1 MTNASS
7 LEAGGRKPRLFDIN
21 YHRRQ
26 TLLSFALLIPAAA
39 AVLILIVYPL
49 YQVVEISFR
58 DGRLMNFARIG
69 ELPLGLGNY
78 ARVLAD
84 PLFWRATLNSTIYVG
99 GSVALAFLVGLGTAL
114 LLNKDLPGN
123 RLLRTIVLVP
133 WAVPGVIVAIMFL
146 WILDSSF
153 GVFNSILRST
163 GLLSGEMPWFVD
175 SRTAMIA
182 VIVPTV
188 WKTYPL
194 ITLTLLA
201 ALQSI
206 PRELYEAA
214 DVDGAKKIQQFGY
227 ITWPGIQ
234 GASFLVVM
242 ISALG
247 VFRDVDI
254 VFATTG
260 GGPAN
265 ATETL
270 ALYVYKEAFHY
281 FRMGT
286 ATAVGTLMICAA
298 FLIAATLATLSRN
311 SKF

>member
-1 MTNASS
+1 MTSTTSIDSGAGKPS
-7 LEAGGRKPRLFDIN
+7 LLDFN

-26 TLLSFALLIPAAA
+26 TLLSFALLLPAAA

-49 YQVVEISFR
+49 YKVFDISLR
-58 DGRLMNFARIG
+58 DGKVMNFAKIA

-78 ARVLAD
+78 ARVLSD
-84 PLFWRATLNSTIYVG
+84 PLFWRSTLNSAIYVG
-99 GSVALAFLVGLGTAL
+99 GSVGGAFLVGLATAL
-114 LLNKDLPGN
+114 LLNKQLPGN
-123 RLLRTIVLVP
+123 RILRTIILIP
-133 WAVPGVIVAIMFL
+133 WAVPGVIVGIMFL
-146 WILDSSF
+146 WVLDGSF
-153 GVFNSILRST
+153 GVFNAMLRSL

-175 SRTAMIA
+175 GRTSMLA
-182 VIVPTV
+182 VIITTV
-188 WKTYPL
+188 WKSYPL
-194 ITLTLLA
+194 ITLTILA
-201 ALQSI
+201 ALQSV

-214 DVDGAKKIQQFGY
+214 NVDGANSAQQFGF

-234 GASFLVVM
+234 GASFLVIM

-254 VFATTG
+254 IFSTTG
-260 GGPAN
+260 GGPAH

-281 FRMGT
+281 FRMGA
-286 ATAVGTLMICAA
+286 ATAVGTLMIGVA
-298 FLIAATLATLSRN
+298 FLIAVAMAALSRN

>member
-7 LEAGGRKPRLFDIN
+7 IDAAGGKPRLFDIN

-26 TLLSFALLIPAAA
+26 VLLSFALLIPAAA
-39 AVLILIVYPL
+39 AVLLLIVYPL
-49 YQVVEISFR
+49 YQVVDISFR
-58 DGRLMNFARIG
+58 DGKVMNFARIG
-69 ELPLGLGNY
+69 ELPLGFGNY
-78 ARVLAD
+78 ARVLTD
-84 PLFWRATLNSTIYVG
+84 PTFWRATLNSTIYVG
-99 GSVALAFLVGLGTAL
+99 FSVGGAFLVGLATAL
-114 LLNKDLPGN
+114 LLNRELPGT
-123 RLLRTIVLVP
+123 RIFRTIVLVP

-146 WILDSSF
+146 WILDGSF
-153 GVFNSILRST
+153 GVFNSILRAT
-163 GLLSGEMPWFVD
+163 GLLQGELPWFVD
-175 SRTAMIA
+175 MRTAMVA
-182 VIVPTV
+182 VVIPTI

-194 ITLTLLA
+194 ITLTILA

-206 PRELYEAA
+206 PKELYEASN
-214 DVDGAKKIQQFGY
+214 VDGARKIQQFWY

-234 GASFLVVM
+234 SASFLVIM

-260 GGPAN
+260 GGPASS
-265 ATETL
+265 TETL

-298 FLIAATLATLSRN
+298 FLIAATLAALSRN

>member
-7 LEAGGRKPRLFDIN
+7 LGAAGNKLRLFDIN

-39 AVLILIVYPL
+39 AVLLLIVYPL

-58 DGRLMNFARIG
+58 DGRLMNFARMG

-78 ARVLAD
+78 ARVLGD
-84 PLFWRATLNSTIYVG
+84 PTFWRATLNSTLYVG
-99 GSVALAFLVGLGTAL
+99 GSVGGAFLIGLGTAL
-114 LLNKDLPGN
+114 LLNKQLPGN
-123 RLLRTIVLVP
+123 RILRTLVLVP
-133 WAVPGVIVAIMFL
+133 WAVPGVIVAITFL
-146 WILDSSF
+146 WILDGSF

-175 SRTAMIA
+175 ARTAMVA
-182 VIVPTV
+182 VIVPTI

-206 PRELYEAA
+206 PKELYEASN
-214 DVDGAKKIQQFGY
+214 VDGATKLQQFGY

-234 GASFLVVM
+234 GASFLVIM

-254 VFATTG
+254 VFATTH
-260 GGPAN
+260 GGPAG

-286 ATAVGTLMICAA
+286 ATAVGTLMILAA
-298 FLIAATLATLSRN
+298 FLIAATMATLSRN

>member
-7 LEAGGRKPRLFDIN
+7 IGTTRRKPRLFDIN

-39 AVLILIVYPL
+39 AVLLLIVYPL
-49 YQVVEISFR
+49 YQVIEISFR
-58 DGRLMNFARIG
+58 DGRLMNFARMG
-69 ELPLGLGNY
+69 ELPLGVGNY

-84 PLFWRATLNSTIYVG
+84 PMFWRATLNSTLYVG
-99 GSVALAFLVGLGTAL
+99 GSVGGAFLIGLATAL
-114 LLNKDLPGN
+114 LLNRQLPGN
-123 RLLRTIVLVP
+123 RILRTLVLVP

-146 WILDSSF
+146 WILDGSF
-153 GVFNSILRST
+153 GVFNAMLRSA

-175 SRTAMIA
+175 SRTAIVA
-182 VIVPTV
+182 VIIPTI

-214 DVDGAKKIQQFGY
+214 NVDGATKVQQFGY

-234 GASFLVVM
+234 GASFLVIM

-254 VFATTG
+254 VFATTH
-260 GGPAN
+260 GGPAG

-298 FLIAATLATLSRN
+298 FLIAATLAALSRN

>member
-1 MTNASS
+1 MTNTSS
-7 LEAGGRKPRLFDIN
+7 LDSAGSRPRQFGIN

-26 TLLSFALLIPAAA
+26 TLLSFALLLPAAA
-39 AVLILIVYPL
+39 AVLLLIVYPL
-49 YQVVEISFR
+49 YQVVDISFR
-58 DGRLMNFARIG
+58 DGRVMNFAKIG

-84 PLFWRATLNSTIYVG
+84 PLFWRATLNSTLYVG
-99 GSVALAFLVGLGTAL
+99 GSVGGAFLVGLGTAL
-114 LLNKDLPGN
+114 LLNKELPGN
-123 RLLRTIVLVP
+123 RFLRTIILVP

-146 WILDSSF
+146 WILDGSF

-163 GLLSGEMPWFVD
+163 GLLQGEMPWFVD
-175 SRTAMIA
+175 SRSAMIA
-182 VIVPTV
+182 VIIPTI

-194 ITLTLLA
+194 ITLTILA
-201 ALQSI
+201 SLQSI

-214 DVDGAKKIQQFGY
+214 NVDGANKVQQFGY

>member
-7 LEAGGRKPRLFDIN
+7 LDAAAGKSRLFDIN

-26 TLLSFALLIPAAA
+26 TLLSFALLLPAAA
-39 AVLILIVYPL
+39 AVLLLIVYPL

-78 ARVLAD
+78 VRVLAD
-84 PLFWRATLNSTIYVG
+84 PLFWRATLNSTLYVG
-99 GSVALAFLVGLGTAL
+99 GSVGGAFLVGLATAL
-114 LLNKDLPGN
+114 LLNRELPGT
-123 RLLRTIVLVP
+123 RILRTIILVP

-146 WILDSSF
+146 WILDGSF
-153 GVFNSILRST
+153 GVFNSMLRAT
-163 GLLSGEMPWFVD
+163 GLLQGEMPWFVD
-175 SRTAMIA
+175 ARTALVA
-182 VIVPTV
+182 VIIPTI

-206 PRELYEAA
+206 PKELYEASN
-214 DVDGAKKIQQFGY
+214 VDGATKLQQFGC

-298 FLIAATLATLSRN
+298 FLIAATLAALSRN

>member
-7 LEAGGRKPRLFDIN
+7 IGTTRRKPRLFDIN

-39 AVLILIVYPL
+39 AVLLLIVYPL

-58 DGRLMNFARIG
+58 DGRLMNFARMG
-69 ELPLGLGNY
+69 ELPLGVGNY

-84 PLFWRATLNSTIYVG
+84 PMFWRATLNSTLYVG
-99 GSVALAFLVGLGTAL
+99 GSVGGAFLIGLATAL
-114 LLNKDLPGN
+114 LLNRQLPGN
-123 RLLRTIVLVP
+123 RILRTLVLVP

-146 WILDSSF
+146 WILDGSF
-153 GVFNSILRST
+153 GVFNAMLRSA

-175 SRTAMIA
+175 SRTAMVA
-182 VIVPTV
+182 VIIPTI

-214 DVDGAKKIQQFGY
+214 NVDGATKVQQFGY

-234 GASFLVVM
+234 GASFLVIM

-254 VFATTG
+254 VFATTH
-260 GGPAN
+260 GGPAG

-298 FLIAATLATLSRN
+298 FLIAATLAALSRN

>member
-1 MTNASS
+1 MTETSS
-7 LEAGGRKPRLFDIN
+7 LDRNRPAPGRSQMSF
-21 YHRRQ
+21 HQRQ
-26 TLLSFALLIPAAA
+26 MALSFALLIPAAA

-49 YQVVEISFR
+49 YQVFDLSLRE
-58 DGRLMNFARIG
+58 GRVMNFSRLG
-69 ELPLGLGNY
+69 ELPLGLSNY
-78 ARVLAD
+78 ARVLTD
-84 PLFWRATLNSTIYVG
+84 PLFWRATLNSTLYVG
-99 GSVALAFLVGLGTAL
+99 GSVGGAFLIGLATAL
-114 LLNKDLPGN
+114 LLNQQLPGT
-123 RLLRTIVLVP
+123 RILRTIVLIP

-146 WILDSSF
+146 WLLDGSF
-153 GVFNSILRST
+153 GVFNAMLRSL

-175 SRTAMIA
+175 SRTSLLAVMI
-182 VIVPTV
+182 PTM

-206 PRELYEAA
+206 PGELYEAA
-214 DVDGAKKIQQFGY
+214 DVDGATKPQKFAF
-227 ITWPGIQ
+227 ITWPAIQ
-234 GASFLVVM
+234 GAAFLVVM

-254 VFATTG
+254 IFATTG
-260 GGPAN
+260 GGPAH

-286 ATAVGTLMICAA
+286 ATAVGTLMIAVA
-298 FLIAATLATLSRN
+298 FLIAVALTTLSRN

>member
-7 LEAGGRKPRLFDIN
+7 LGAAGNKLRLFDIN

-39 AVLILIVYPL
+39 AVLLLIVYPL

-58 DGRLMNFARIG
+58 DGRLMNFARMG

-78 ARVLAD
+78 ARVLGD
-84 PLFWRATLNSTIYVG
+84 PTFWRATLNSTLYVG
-99 GSVALAFLVGLGTAL
+99 GSVGGAFLIGLGTAL
-114 LLNKDLPGN
+114 LLNKQLPGN
-123 RLLRTIVLVP
+123 RILRTLVLVP

-146 WILDSSF
+146 WILDGSF

-175 SRTAMIA
+175 ARTAMVA

-206 PRELYEAA
+206 PKELYEASN
-214 DVDGAKKIQQFGY
+214 VDGATKLQQFGY

-234 GASFLVVM
+234 GASFLVIM

-254 VFATTG
+254 VFATTH
-260 GGPAN
+260 GGPAG

-286 ATAVGTLMICAA
+286 ATAVGTLMILAA
-298 FLIAATLATLSRN
+298 FLIAATMATLSRN

>member
-7 LEAGGRKPRLFDIN
+7 LEAARPKQRLFDIN

-49 YQVVEISFR
+49 YQVVDISFR
-58 DGRLMNFARIG
+58 DGRVMNFARIG

-84 PLFWRATLNSTIYVG
+84 PLFWRATLNSTLYVG
-99 GSVALAFLVGLGTAL
+99 GSVGGAFLIGLATAL
-114 LLNKDLPGN
+114 LLNKELPGT
-123 RLLRTIVLVP
+123 RVLRTVVLVP

-146 WILDSSF
+146 WILDGSF
-153 GVFNSILRST
+153 GVFNGILRSA

-175 SRTAMIA
+175 ARTAMFA
-182 VIVPTV
+182 VIIPTI

-206 PRELYEAA
+206 PKELYEASN
-214 DVDGAKKIQQFGY
+214 VDGATKPQQFWH

-234 GASFLVVM
+234 GAAFLVVM

>member
-7 LEAGGRKPRLFDIN
+7 IGTTRRKPRLFDIN

-39 AVLILIVYPL
+39 AVLLLIVYPL
-49 YQVVEISFR
+49 YQVIEISFR
-58 DGRLMNFARIG
+58 DGRLMNFARMG
-69 ELPLGLGNY
+69 ELPLGVGNY

-84 PLFWRATLNSTIYVG
+84 PMFWRATLNSTLYVG
-99 GSVALAFLVGLGTAL
+99 GSVGGAFLIGLATAL
-114 LLNKDLPGN
+114 LLNRQLPGN
-123 RLLRTIVLVP
+123 RILRTLVLVP

-146 WILDSSF
+146 WILDGSF
-153 GVFNSILRST
+153 GVFNAMLRSA

-175 SRTAMIA
+175 SRTAMVA
-182 VIVPTV
+182 VIIPTI

-214 DVDGAKKIQQFGY
+214 NVDGATKVQQFGY

-234 GASFLVVM
+234 GASFLVIM

-254 VFATTG
+254 VFATTH
-260 GGPAN
+260 GGPAG

-298 FLIAATLATLSRN
+298 FLIAATLAALSRN

>member
-7 LEAGGRKPRLFDIN
+7 LGAAGNKLRLFDIN

-39 AVLILIVYPL
+39 AVLLLIVYPL

-58 DGRLMNFARIG
+58 DGRLMNFARMG

-78 ARVLAD
+78 ARVLGD
-84 PLFWRATLNSTIYVG
+84 PTFWRATLNSTLYVG
-99 GSVALAFLVGLGTAL
+99 GSVGGAFLIGLGTAL
-114 LLNKDLPGN
+114 LLNKQLPGN
-123 RLLRTIVLVP
+123 RILRTLVLVP

-146 WILDSSF
+146 WILDGSF

-175 SRTAMIA
+175 ARTAMVA
-182 VIVPTV
+182 VIVPTI

-206 PRELYEAA
+206 PKELYEASN
-214 DVDGAKKIQQFGY
+214 VDGATKLQQFGY

-234 GASFLVVM
+234 GASFLVIM

-254 VFATTG
+254 VFATTH
-260 GGPAN
+260 GGPAG

-286 ATAVGTLMICAA
+286 ATAVGTLMILAA
-298 FLIAATLATLSRN
+298 FLIAATMATLSRN

>member
-1 MTNASS
+1 MTTASS
-7 LEAGGRKPRLFDIN
+7 LDATRSKRGLFDIN

-26 TLLSFALLIPAAA
+26 TLLAYALLLPAAA
-39 AVLILIVYPL
+39 AVLLLIVYPL
-49 YQVVEISFR
+49 YQVVDISLR
-58 DGRLMNFARIG
+58 EGRLMNFARIG
-69 ELPLGLGNY
+69 ELPLGFANY
-78 ARVLAD
+78 AQVLSD
-84 PLFWRATLNSTIYVG
+84 PTFWRSTLNSTIYVG
-99 GSVALAFLVGLGTAL
+99 GSVGGAFLIGLGTAL
-114 LLNKDLPGN
+114 LLNKQLPGN
-123 RLLRTIVLVP
+123 RILRTLVLVP

-146 WILDSSF
+146 WIFDSSF
-153 GVFNSILRST
+153 GVFNSMLRSL

-175 SRTAMIA
+175 ARTAMVA
-182 VIVPTV
+182 VIIPTI

-206 PRELYEAA
+206 PKELYEAA
-214 DVDGAKKIQQFGY
+214 NVDGATKPQQFWY

-234 GASFLVVM
+234 GASFLVIM

-254 VFATTG
+254 IFATTH
-260 GGPAN
+260 GGPAG
-265 ATETL
+265 ATDTL
-270 ALYVYKEAFHY
+270 ALYVYKEAFQY

-286 ATAVGTLMICAA
+286 ATAVGTLMILVA
-298 FLIAATLATLSRN
+298 FVIAAAMATLSRN

>member
-1 MTNASS
+1 MTDASS
-7 LEAGGRKPRLFDIN
+7 LDAARPRSRLFDIN

-39 AVLILIVYPL
+39 AVLLLIVYPL

-58 DGRLMNFARIG
+58 DGTVMNFARIG

-78 ARVLAD
+78 VRVLTDA
-84 PLFWRATLNSTIYVG
+84 LFWRATLNSTLYVG
-99 GSVALAFLVGLGTAL
+99 GSVGGAFLVGLATAL
-114 LLNKDLPGN
+114 LLNKELPGT
-123 RLLRTIVLVP
+123 RVLRTIVLLP

-146 WILDSSF
+146 WILDGSF
-153 GVFNSILRST
+153 GVFNGMLRSA

-175 SRTAMIA
+175 RNTALFA
-182 VIVPTV
+182 VIIPTI

-206 PRELYEAA
+206 PKELYEAS
-214 DVDGAKKIQQFGY
+214 DVDGATSAQQFWY

-234 GASFLVVM
+234 GAAFLVVM

-265 ATETL
+265 STETL

-298 FLIAATLATLSRN
+298 FLIAAGLATLSRN
-311 SKF
+311 SRF

>member
-1 MTNASS
+1 MTNTSS
-7 LEAGGRKPRLFDIN
+7 LDSAGSRPRQFGIN

-26 TLLSFALLIPAAA
+26 TLLSFALLLPAAA

-49 YQVVEISFR
+49 YQVVDISFR
-58 DGRLMNFARIG
+58 DGRVMNFAKIG

-84 PLFWRATLNSTIYVG
+84 PLFWRATLNSTLYVG
-99 GSVALAFLVGLGTAL
+99 GSVGGAFLVGLGTAL
-114 LLNKDLPGN
+114 LLNKELPGN
-123 RLLRTIVLVP
+123 RFLRTIILVP

-146 WILDSSF
+146 WILDGSF
-153 GVFNSILRST
+153 GVFNAILRST
-163 GLLSGEMPWFVD
+163 GLLQGEMPWFVD
-175 SRTAMIA
+175 SRSAMIA
-182 VIVPTV
+182 VIIPTI

-194 ITLTLLA
+194 ITLTILA

-214 DVDGAKKIQQFGY
+214 NVDGANKVQQFGY

-298 FLIAATLATLSRN
+298 FAIAATLATLSRN